1 MANSMLRNRMQTSNS
16 SNNNLENQIRQF
28 AENLKRMNKD
38 PNQLLDELISSGKY
52 TNEQI
57 NKAKTLA
64 SLFARNHNIPIK

>member
-1 MANSMLRNRMQTSNS
+1 MANSMLRNRIQTSNS

-64 SLFARNHNIPIK
+64 SLFARRR